1 MALKFVTFQSPLFLS
16 QKRLICDPCICWK
29 HSSLL
34 LSDVNGH
41 SMFGGDD
48 VSSSCQIHQ
57 HRAQVRECRRGADVQ
72 PIRNW
77 GCVSEWTHPQPMAN
91 AVPDVVRRHGDKEH
105 PRQGAPGVF
114 EASNPH
120 EEAKRQTEDWDE
132 GRAVERRTL
141 RKRNSSL
148 EWEGPSHVEVVQVD
162 DGCQQSSQQH
172 LIQVAFLPEP
182 NHYSPGPESHQS
194 VSGIVQSSAQPQV
207 LLDDRQLQDVV
218 SHHTEHTQ
226 SRWG

>member
-148 EWEGPSHVEVVQVD
+148 NGKKTHRLDRTFCQLSSIKRPLHFEIDAVSVGCFKAQINSKVRFSLVLRRSPPNVFHRY
-162 DGCQQSSQQH
+162 DGESLSTK
-172 LIQVAFLPEP
+172 EP
-182 NHYSPGPESHQS
+182 GLQRN
-194 VSGIVQSSAQPQV
+194 
-207 LLDDRQLQDVV
+207 QL
-218 SHHTEHTQ
+218 
-226 SRWG
+226 